1 MYWIKDC
8 WKFLISDF
16 SRKIFHM
23 ETFSQKN
30 NNFFSSLSLSPLWQH
45 HSANVYSENRQLGVC
60 GAFLHRDD
68 TQVDSFRPVAILHK
82 CLDLPWFYHRL
93 CKSFHMHGAYK
104 ISRILLI
111 RIHSTLTF
119 SYHVE
124 KFIKGAH
131 WFIKDDQCQLIFLEL
146 NF

>member
-1 MYWIKDC
+1 MDNPFFEWTILL
-8 WKFLISDF
+8 LIFASSLSLCFEDINLQDNEEVSILRF
-16 SRKIFHM
+16 PNLPNFYM

-30 NNFFSSLSLSPLWQH
+30 NNFFLLSLPLPLWQH

-93 CKSFHMHGAYK
+93 CKSLFICMA
-104 ISRILLI
+104 
-111 RIHSTLTF
+111 HSTR
-119 SYHVE
+119 YRE
-124 KFIKGAH
+124 YC
-131 WFIKDDQCQLIFLEL
+131 W
-146 NF
+146 